1 MFAFDLGIPATS
13 FVDRY
18 DRELTAALSVGLAL
32 VAAGLVDRAFT
43 RRGGLMR
50 AEELTPEARTRL
62 RFVRRLASAGI
73 LGLGVVIALT
83 QFGALNRLATS
94 LLASS
99 ALAAAVIGFAAR
111 QVLANAVAG
120 VMLAI
125 TQPLRIG
132 DRVTFEGETG
142 TVEDVRLNYTFL
154 RTGDHRRVI
163 IPNEKLAGGV
173 LRNESIIDPLVS
185 VEASVWLAPDVDV
198 DRATA
203 VLEAELGGD
212 EAVQIA
218 EVTPEGVRLSV
229 TGPAAPAPERAGREA
244 GLRAAM
250 LRRLRAEGLLS
261 RGDSEIP
268 PRAEARS
275 DG

>member
-1 MFAFDLGIPATS
+1 MSALDLGIPATS

-18 DRELTAALSVGLAL
+18 DRELTAALSIGLAL

-43 RRGGLMR
+43 RRGRLMR
-50 AEELTPEARTRL
+50 ADELTPAARTRL
-62 RFVRRLASAGI
+62 RFVRRLVTAGI
-73 LGLGVVIALT
+73 LALGVVIALS

-99 ALAAAVIGFAAR
+99 ALAAAVVGFAAR

-173 LRNESIIDPLVS
+173 LHNESIVDPLVS
-185 VEASVWLAPDVDV
+185 VEASLWLPREADV
-198 DRATA
+198 DRASA
-203 VLEAELGGD
+203 VLEPDLAGS
-212 EAVQIA
+212 AVQVA
-218 EVTPEGVRLSV
+218 EVTPEGVRITV
-229 TGPAAPAPERAGREA
+229 TGSPAPAAERAGREA
-244 GLRAAM
+244 DLRATV
-250 LRRLRAEGLLS
+250 LRRLRAHGLLS
-261 RGDSEIP
+261 GADSEMP
-268 PRAEARS
+268 SPRRAAS